1 MLFNNVLKIVLI
13 GVKFV
18 IKKNINTLAM
28 KVAVDLKQVD
38 KFSQSMFV

>member
-18 IKKNINTLAM
+18 IKKTLAM
-28 KVAVDLKQVD
+28 NVAADLKQVD
-38 KFSQSMFV
+38 KFSQSIFV